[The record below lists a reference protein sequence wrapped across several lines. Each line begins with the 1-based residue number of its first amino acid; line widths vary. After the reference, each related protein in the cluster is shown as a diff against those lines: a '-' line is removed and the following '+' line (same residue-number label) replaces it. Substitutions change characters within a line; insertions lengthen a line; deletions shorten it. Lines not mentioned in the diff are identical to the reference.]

1 MKYFIE
7 IFLYLIF
14 LFNKST
20 QENNETIL
28 LINDSTNI
36 YYTPYTILTS
46 NNREKRDKSFSLY
59 PEINPSNLLS
69 QQCDQ
74 HIYTKLYSCS
84 HLKDCL

>member
-14 LFNKST
+14 LFNQSL
-20 QENNETIL
+20 QDNNETIL

-36 YYTPYTILTS
+36 YYTPYRIVTL
-46 NNREKRDKSFSLY
+46 NNRLKRDKSSLLY
-59 PEINPSNLLS
+59 PE
-69 QQCDQ
+69 QCDQ

-84 HLKDCL
+84 QLTDCL